1 MKLSRRNVL
10 TAAAC
15 GLALPAVVA
24 NAAASTAADP
34 DPAMRR
40 ALETAVAAFFAG
52 WASGDWQA
60 FLDRCDEQMIFQF
73 PVGEQS
79 GRHAPPHGKQALAA
93 WAAAHNAQGNRI
105 TESVVDL
112 KLFAADWVVLCDRG
126 SGTIGGAPYTGL
138 HALFMRAGPSGKLA
152 EFREYFGEIAG

>member
-1 MKLSRRNVL
+1 MKLSRRNAL

-15 GLALPAVVA
+15 GLVLPAVAA
-24 NAAASTAADP
+24 NAVAGTAADP
-34 DPAMRR
+34 DPATRR
-40 ALETAVAAFFAG
+40 ALETAVDAFFAG

-73 PVGEQS
+73 PVGEQR
-79 GRHAPPHGKQALAA
+79 GRHAPPHGKRTLAA

-105 TESVVDL
+105 TESTVDL
-112 KLFAADWVVLCDRG
+112 KLFAADWAIVCDRG
-126 SGTIGGAPYTGL
+126 SGSIGGAPYTGL
-138 HALFMRAGPSGKLA
+138 HALFMRAGPSGKLV